1 MQPTDDRFDD
11 ASHKFL
17 QDVKKGKPR
26 KFVMIKDGVQINKL
40 IVFKVGTFD
49 RVLRKAKQDGT
60 RGETYWGLLRGDGTD
75 IRFELS
81 RTDGF
86 VAPPGTDIRLKDFL
100 REVTGL
106 KLEPTYTIV
115 EKLADVDDEDA
126 NEVIGD
132 FRETE
137 RVAEQPDEDAGAKFS
152 RLLQA
157 LTPHANRA
165 LSMNTTIRG
174 ELQAGIQEAEDLGR
188 RSDFEAGLSALRRVG
203 ELIRCCCAEAGIA
216 TGSEEPNNVAAPA
229 ETSSETRRR
238 EWDLRLAEIEPRYRE
253 SVRTGG
259 PLAEQLQKVM
269 QYAQTQAGNQ
279 QFIKALVGLDR
290 VERMLGD

>member
-11 ASHKFL
+11 ASQKFL

-49 RVLRKAKQDGT
+49 RAVRKAKQDGT

-115 EKLADVDDEDA
+115 ENLAAVDDEDTD
-126 NEVIGD
+126 EVIGD
-132 FRETE
+132 FNHTE
-137 RVAEQPDEDAGAKFS
+137 PIADQPDEDAGAKFS

-157 LTPHANRA
+157 LLPHAKRC
-165 LSMNTTIRG
+165 LSMNTMAG
-174 ELQAGIQEAEDLGR
+174 DELQTAMHEAAELGR
-188 RSDFEAGLSALRRVG
+188 QRDFEEGLIALKRVG
-203 ELIRCCCAEAGIA
+203 ELIRRCCAEGGIA
-216 TGSEEPNNVAAPA
+216 TGSEEPNSIGASAQA
-229 ETSSETRRR
+229 SDDTRRH
-238 EWDLRLAEIEPRYRE
+238 EWDLRFAEIEPRYRE
-253 SVRTGG
+253 SIRTGG

-269 QYAQTQAGNQ
+269 EYSQTQAGNQ